1 PSPLGGE
8 VHRSASVRSQEH
20 REQGHLQARQH
31 HKRVPVRL
39 DGMAGWIRQR
49 GDPHARDS
57 AAPPC
62 LGLLRAARTARLD
75 TPGLGGWLRTYP
87 CSHGPI
93 RGLRGCRASPP
104 FEAEPTGLLQQ
115 PTLSFLA
122 ENPSIRGKAYFFD

>member
-1 PSPLGGE
+1 
-8 VHRSASVRSQEH
+8 
-20 REQGHLQARQH
+20 
-31 HKRVPVRL
+31 
-39 DGMAGWIRQR
+39 MAGWIRQR
-49 GDPHARDS
+49 GDPYARDS

-75 TPGLGGWLRTYP
+75 TPGIGGWLRTYP

-122 ENPSIRGKAYFFD
+122 ENPSIRGKAYFSIDSARAPNTLISGLATPRMHHERRPA